1 MRKRS
6 ATWNLEELDDCWK
19 TKLLS
24 NKFYIKECIGDGNCQ
39 FRSIETALK
48 TAGFKLKHTKLRN
61 LIARYIRQITDQEFH
76 MIVQSYRLE
85 KDNGEFEGGWDPY
98 QISDKKDFIKEVSKP
113 GFHFQ
118 GDYVTLSLLS
128 RAIKVDFILFT
139 SDYNVID
146 ISTDNKNQYIILL
159 FYDKLKRHYKTIGIK
174 DSDLSIVSFFDRNNL
189 PSELMLILNKY
200 NHIQK
205 HVDNICNSLTTL
217 KLNSIIQLVE
227 NNLKCTLLPQDKTYC
242 LKAVK
247 NYIDSK
253 VT

>member
-98 QISDKKDFIKEVSKP
+98 QISDKKDFIKEV
-113 GFHFQ
+113 HIRI
-118 GDYVTLSLLS
+118 L
-128 RAIKVDFILFT
+128 DFL
-139 SDYNVID
+139 
-146 ISTDNKNQYIILL
+146 
-159 FYDKLKRHYKTIGIK
+159 
-174 DSDLSIVSFFDRNNL
+174 
-189 PSELMLILNKY
+189 
-200 NHIQK
+200 
-205 HVDNICNSLTTL
+205 
-217 KLNSIIQLVE
+217 
-227 NNLKCTLLPQDKTYC
+227 
-242 LKAVK
+242 
-247 NYIDSK
+247 
-253 VT
+253 